1 MVAVT
6 GALDVRPSRLGIG
19 LTGLFAVVSLL
30 ATAVAPVVLLSNL
43 LGVCLVL
50 AGTVRGTG
58 SLVTVG
64 AVCLVIGVL
73 LAGLAGAGPEPLLI
87 ATAATVLAWD
97 AGTQAIDLG
106 RTLGRTADTTRALV
120 VHVAAS
126 TITAAVIA
134 GLGYAVYRV
143 VGRGQPATALVLL
156 LFGALVLGATFRG

>member
-1 MVAVT
+1 MVGVT
-6 GALDVRPSRLGIG
+6 GTLDVRPTRLGIG
-19 LTGLFAVVSLL
+19 LTGLFAVVALL
-30 ATAVAPVVLLSNL
+30 ATAVAPVVLLVNL
-43 LGVCLVL
+43 IGVCLIL
-50 AGTVRGTG
+50 AGTARGRR

-73 LAGLAGAGPEPLLI
+73 LAGLTGMRPEPLLI
-87 ATAATVLAWD
+87 AMAATVLAWD
-97 AGTQAIDLG
+97 AGTQAIDIG

-120 VHVAAS
+120 VHVAAN
-126 TITAAVIA
+126 TITAAVVA